1 VSNPQPASSG
11 SRGAFALR
19 GLFAVFFGLLVIIWP
34 NLALFT
40 LPLLLALLGLYILID
55 GIIAI
60 VGAMRSSERR
70 RWLLLVEGI
79 LGILAGLIALFRP
92 GIAALAVLYLVAVW
106 AILSGVSKIVSAI
119 RGRVEHE
126 WLMVASGLIT
136 VLFGVV
142 LIFLPGA
149 GLLALVWLIGI
160 YALALGAA
168 FIAYSFRLRGR
179 EAQNSQGSRVT

>member
-1 VSNPQPASSG
+1 MGHGHLGRFEHRARHRVVAQPPVHRRGYPADSARRFQPRRRYRRDRRRLRATQRLDNGSREAGVSNPQPASSG
-11 SRGAFALR
+11 TWWAFALR

-92 GIAALAVLYLVAVW
+92 GIAALAVLYLV
-106 AILSGVSKIVSAI
+106 
-119 RGRVEHE
+119 
-126 WLMVASGLIT
+126 
-136 VLFGVV
+136 
-142 LIFLPGA
+142 
-149 GLLALVWLIGI
+149 
-160 YALALGAA
+160 
-168 FIAYSFRLRGR
+168 
-179 EAQNSQGSRVT
+179 